1 MKKESTAVLII
12 LVAIITIIGS
22 FFFLQ
27 ETIPPGEEN
36 PDLSGEQETATQ
48 TPTPIRTLTTR
59 AMVTTQETS
68 PVTSANTIPHTS
80 IPTTSPPT
88 PNPTPT
94 PAKRPVEFTLD
105 SGTPAQCGLTCR
117 ETTATI
123 TNTGDEVAHSV
134 CVLLEVFNENGE
146 RIFINSAP
154 SIERCLG
161 DIEGGSS
168 KTETITIEA
177 DCGFLASKCIGHT
190 LILRTRATSL
200 EKTQMF
206 PDSQIVV

>member
-36 PDLSGEQETATQ
+36 PELSGVQETATP
-48 TPTPIRTLTTR
+48 TLTPIRTLTTR
-59 AMVTTQETS
+59 ATVTMQETA
-68 PVTSANTIPHTS
+68 PVTSAKTDPQTS
-80 IPTTSPPT
+80 IPPTSPPT

-134 CVLLEVFNENGE
+134 CVVLEVFNENGE
-146 RIFINSAP
+146 RIYVNSAP

>member
-12 LVAIITIIGS
+12 LVAIILILAS
-22 FFFLQ
+22 FLILRD
-27 ETIPPGEEN
+27 TVPPGEEN
-36 PDLSGEQETATQ
+36 PDLSGEQETTPLS
-48 TPTPIRTLTTR
+48 PTPIRTMTTR
-59 AMVTTQETS
+59 TIAAPQDTA
-68 PVTSANTIPHTS
+68 PGTSATTIPPTS
-80 IPTTSPPT
+80 IATTRPPT
-88 PNPTPT
+88 PIPTPS
-94 PAKRPVEFTLD
+94 PVKRPVEFTLD
-105 SGTPAQCGLTCR
+105 SGTPSQCGLTCR

-123 TNTGDEVAHSV
+123 SNTGDEIAHAV

-168 KTETITIEA
+168 KTETITIQA
-177 DCGFLASKCIGHT
+177 DCGFLASKCVGHT

-200 EKTQMF
+200 ERTQTF
-206 PDSQIVV
+206 PDSQIIV